1 MFDPRKQLKEVE
13 AALIQKHPEIISI
26 TYELR
31 GCTDYYTIT
40 VRNSITDDELSQLQ
54 ADLYDDFRV
63 IYDPEGIDVE
73 SPHLLNLVREN

>member
-13 AALIQKHPEIISI
+13 PVLIQKHPEIISI
-26 TYELR
+26 TYGLR
-31 GCTDYYTIT
+31 GSADYYTVL
-40 VRNSITDDELSQLQ
+40 VRNSVTDDELSQLQ